1 MGLWPPGR
9 VSRPVPAYLVVDDS
23 RTIRLAMLAALR
35 QAAPHA
41 ELVEAAND
49 EEALR
54 VFLERSFAVTFL
66 DMVLRDEG
74 TSLHLLKQM
83 LDARPDARVV
93 VVTGLDR
100 EHPDV
105 VAAISHGAF
114 AFLRKPIRVDDIRGV
129 LATVD
134 TEDGRN
140 TRIR

>member
-1 MGLWPPGR
+1 MGLRPSVGL
-9 VSRPVPAYLVVDDS
+9 SRSVPAYLVVDDS

-41 ELVEAAND
+41 ELVEASGD

-54 VFLERSFAVTFL
+54 LFLERSFHVTFL

-74 TSLHLLKQM
+74 TSLHLLRQM
-83 LDARPDARVV
+83 LDARPEARVV

-105 VAAISHGAF
+105 VAAVSHGAF
-114 AFLRKPIRVDDIRGV
+114 AYLRKPIRVDDIRGV
-129 LATVD
+129 LATLD
-134 TEDGRN
+134 AEEGRGA
-140 TRIR
+140 RIR